1 MTASPEIKMLSK
13 LLPFSSPESAYRHKF
28 LNNQD
33 ENLFMGSFES
43 FAAAEAGAPASKAVG
58 YDHAEAASL
67 YSPQIYFYDY
77 PGLFWLGRSIDAGLA
92 RIFDLGGHIG
102 IKYYA
107 FRRVLSYPANLQW
120 TVCDVPSVVESGR
133 ALAVQREATEQLA
146 FTTDYRDA
154 SGCDVLY
161 ASGSLQY
168 LPVRIDEILSSL
180 AAKPRR
186 IVLNTTAVHPE
197 RTLFTLNS
205 IGVAVCPYRI
215 EHYDELLAML
225 TRSGYRKRDAWRN
238 EGKPIEVPFV
248 EGGDK
253 TYYAGGCFDLI

>member
-1 MTASPEIKMLSK
+1 MLSNLLPPASPET
-13 LLPFSSPESAYRHKF
+13 AYRQKF
-28 LNNQD
+28 LDNQD

-43 FAAAEAGAPASKAVG
+43 FTAAEADAPPSKAVG
-58 YDHAEAASL
+58 YDHAAAANL

-77 PGLFWLGRSIDAGLA
+77 PGLFWLGRSIDAGLT
-92 RIFDLGGHIG
+92 RVFDLGGHIG

-107 FRRVLSYPANLQW
+107 FRRVLSYPDSLRW
-120 TVCDVPSVVESGR
+120 TVCDVPSVIESGR
-133 ALAVQREATEQLA
+133 AVAVQREVTGQLG

-168 LPVRIDEILSSL
+168 LPVRIDEMLSTL
-180 AAKPRR
+180 QAKPKR

-197 RTLFTLNS
+197 RTIYTLNS

-215 EHYDELLAML
+215 EHHDDLLAML
-225 TRSGYRKRDAWRN
+225 ARSGYRKRDTWRN

-248 EGGDK
+248 DGGDK
-253 TYYAGGCFDLI
+253 AYYAGGCFDLV

>member
-1 MTASPEIKMLSK
+1 MLSK
-13 LLPFSSPESAYRHKF
+13 LRPFSSPSLSPEDAYRQRF
-28 LNNQD
+28 LDNTD

-43 FAAAEAGAPASKAVG
+43 FADAEANAPASKAVG
-58 YDHAEAASL
+58 YDHAEAAGL

-77 PGLFWLGRSIDAGLA
+77 PGLFWLGRSIDAGLT
-92 RIFDLGGHIG
+92 RVFDLGGHIG

-107 FRRVLSYPANLQW
+107 FRRVLSYPDSLRW
-120 TVCDVPSVVESGR
+120 TVCDVPSVIEQGR
-133 ALAVQREATEQLA
+133 ATAAQREVSGQLA

-168 LPVRIDEILSSL
+168 LPVRIDGILSSL

-197 RTLFTLNS
+197 RTLYTLNS

-215 EHYDELLAML
+215 EHHEGLLATL
-225 TRSGYRKRDAWRN
+225 TQAGYKRRDVWRN

-248 EGGDK
+248 SGGDLP
-253 TYYAGGCFDLI
+253 YYAGCCFDLA

>member
-1 MTASPEIKMLSK
+1 MLSN
-13 LLPFSSPESAYRHKF
+13 LLPFSSSRESAYRQKF
-28 LNNQD
+28 LDNQD

-43 FAAAEAGAPASKAVG
+43 FAAAEANAPPSKAVG
-58 YDHAEAASL
+58 YDHAETAGL

-77 PGLFWLGRSIDAGLA
+77 PGLFWLGRSIDAGLT

-107 FRRVLSYPANLQW
+107 FRRVLSYPDSLRW
-120 TVCDVPSVVESGR
+120 TVCDVPSVVDSGR
-133 ALAVQREATEQLA
+133 ALAVQREATDQLA

-168 LPVRIDEILSSL
+168 LPVRIHEIL
-180 AAKPRR
+180 AALPVKPRR

-197 RTLFTLNS
+197 RTLYTLNS

-215 EHYDELLAML
+215 EHYDELLAAL

-248 EGGDK
+248 DGGDRS
-253 TYYAGGCFDLI
+253 YYAGCCFDLA